1 MKKHIIGFTLF
12 SIIVG
17 TAAFIYAMFNVVNV
31 GEVFTPAYTQTYQRN
46 SCWKM
51 KRNLKETI
59 NSSTI
64 TQAIFNLK
72 TKKFSWNLST
82 VETDSPILLHFFVND
97 GKGTRYIGSD
107 PAKNLVSDGEL
118 NFSRSYTKLDK
129 INSQTNLYL
138 IAEMNAPSSY
148 YEDQKSR
155 QIKFDAS
162 KAVAVTVDYGE

>member
-17 TAAFIYAMFNVVNV
+17 TAAFIYAMFNIVSVE
-31 GEVFTPAYTQTYQRN
+31 EVFTPAYTPTYQGK

-51 KRNLKETI
+51 NRDLKDTVD
-59 NSSTI
+59 SPTI
-64 TQAIFNLK
+64 TQAVFNLK

-118 NFSRSYTKLDK
+118 NFSRSYTNLNK

-138 IAEMNAPSSY
+138 IAEMNAPSSFH
-148 YEDQKSR
+148 KNR
-155 QIKFDAS
+155 QVEFDAG